1 MVPVLKGR
9 RITLRPP
16 VEHDVDVRLE
26 LGRDP
31 EIHRMYGGSRADLRP
46 LTREG
51 AAGWYAWLTAH
62 PCAWV
67 IQHERLIGDIRLD
80 NINGQDR
87 RASLAIGI
95 ADPAALGQGLGTEA
109 IGLVAAHAFGP
120 MALHRL
126 AVRVLAF
133 NERAIRAYQKRGFRV
148 EGRERESASIDGAW
162 HDDLMIGLLAGE
174 ARSLGQGPPTE
185 PEVAAG
191 PSS

>member
-1 MVPVLKGR
+1 MAPVLKGR

-51 AAGWYAWLTAH
+51 AA
-62 PCAWV
+62 
-67 IQHERLIGDIRLD
+67 
-80 NINGQDR
+80 
-87 RASLAIGI
+87 
-95 ADPAALGQGLGTEA
+95 EA

-126 AVRVLAF
+126 AARVLAF
-133 NERAIRAYQKRGFRV
+133 NERAIRAYQKCGFRV